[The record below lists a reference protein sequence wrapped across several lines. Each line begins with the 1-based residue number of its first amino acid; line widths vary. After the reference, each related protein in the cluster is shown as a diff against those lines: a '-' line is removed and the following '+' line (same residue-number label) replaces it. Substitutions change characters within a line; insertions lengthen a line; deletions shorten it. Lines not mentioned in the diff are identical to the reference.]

1 MQLRLLMSHITRFL
15 AHDDDEDEDD
25 YAADGEVNYL
35 QVLW

>member
-15 AHDDDEDEDD
+15 AHDDEDEDD
-25 YAADGEVNYL
+25 YAADGEVDYL